1 MCYKPHL
8 VLELTLP
15 WKELRLCLC
24 HSSHSL
30 TFIRKWTPVIR
41 RQWPSSFYKFDGYN
55 PISKQKIATILN
67 ISVTPNGPGK
77 GSQYVMYCSL
87 SQKIL
92 FIEIA
97 TKGKQ
102 DTLCELEQ
110 PTIKEK
116 ESKHRSDSNTARH
129 LHGKPRVSICF
140 REEETLIHFKLF
152 HLQCTQCFDNFQQ
165 TSYHK
170 WALKGHLK

>member
-1 MCYKPHL
+1 MKCTWEKKKKSYWKTKIKSMCYKPHL

-41 RQWPSSFYKFDGYN
+41 RQWLSSFYKFDSYN

-67 ISVTPNGPGK
+67 ISVAPNGPGK
-77 GSQYVMYCSL
+77 GSQCVMYCSL
-87 SQKIL
+87 SQKIF

-110 PTIKEK
+110 STIKEK
-116 ESKHRSDSNTARH
+116 EITEVTVIMQDIYMENFMFQYVLEKKKH
-129 LHGKPRVSICF
+129 
-140 REEETLIHFKLF
+140 
-152 HLQCTQCFDNFQQ
+152 
-165 TSYHK
+165 
-170 WALKGHLK
+170 